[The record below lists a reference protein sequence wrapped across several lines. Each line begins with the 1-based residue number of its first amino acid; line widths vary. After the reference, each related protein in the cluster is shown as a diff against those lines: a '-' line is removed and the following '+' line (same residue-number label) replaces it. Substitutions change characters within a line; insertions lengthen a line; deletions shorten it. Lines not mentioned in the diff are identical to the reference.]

1 MKVIGAMV
9 KNDIYKRYNVK
20 KQSIILNHI
29 QNNIKEYLIASIIFI
44 IGILLGIVVVNNL
57 NEMQAD
63 NIHTYITDVVS
74 QLKINKNLNKRQL
87 FIDDIKRDV
96 IAVTLMWILGSTV
109 IGLLLVYIIVAF
121 KRL

>member
-1 MKVIGAMV
+1 M

>member
-74 QLKINKNLNKRQL
+74 QLKNNKNLNKRQL